1 MMGATE
7 HDWIDMLIFLEQG
20 ALVVGEYKDDHY
32 DVLELSKRDKAMARF
47 LKSFKNSAELV

>member
-1 MMGATE
+1 MGATE

-20 ALVVGEYKDDHY
+20 ALVVGEYKDDYY
-32 DVLELSKRDKAMARF
+32 DVLELSKRAKARARF